1 MKGLFPVLPRVLG
14 GSPSHFFSPDFTP
27 PAQTLQAT
35 RGRTFPGSY
44 LILRTGGKGAN
55 SKQGLCTPAAGGP
68 GDCPLTLPPFPHG
81 HRAMPSG
88 SFAGDPGSPAAVG
101 QQSLADTL
109 AGKTKSSF
117 VPFPLSPRQWHDS
130 AGVKCFN
137 GIQDS
142 FCCPPAPRPFHPSLG
157 ARTNSQEEKACCVL
171 H

>member
-1 MKGLFPVLPRVLG
+1 MTKVFG
-14 GSPSHFFSPDFTP
+14 GPSSCFCSPDFGHCRSAGAGLFQVPTQYSP
-27 PAQTLQAT
+27 TQGEKGLIPSRGCAQPHQWVLSSRAA
-35 RGRTFPGSY
+35 TFPT
-44 LILRTGGKGAN
+44 RTQ
-55 SKQGLCTPAAGGP
+55 SHVKQV
-68 GDCPLTLPPFPHG
+68 
-81 HRAMPSG
+81 
-88 SFAGDPGSPAAVG
+88 FAGDSGSPAAVG
-101 QQSLADTL
+101 QQSLADTP

-171 H
+171 HQLPDD

>member
-1 MKGLFPVLPRVLG
+1 MFLLSRLC
-14 GSPSHFFSPDFTP
+14 
-27 PAQTLQAT
+27 PACAGTAGWSGQDLS
-35 RGRTFPGSY
+35 RF
-44 LILRTGGKGAN
+44 LILSTGGEGADRN
-55 SKQGLCTPAAGGP
+55 QGLCTPAAGRCRGLSP
-68 GDCPLTLPPFPHG
+68 NTATFPTRTQRH
-81 HRAMPSG
+81 AKWVL
-88 SFAGDPGSPAAVG
+88 AGDSGSPAAVG
-101 QQSLADTL
+101 QQSLADTR